1 MTYRTRRQR
10 ERDNDRPQN
19 NNKKALRVQ
28 RMVIEPYVECAF
40 EPGKVHKLTFVLSGD
55 MKRVI
60 AVSGDCVKWASKNSA
75 DAALRLGGGDTTT
88 CGEVIADIKNGLRT
102 GTMDVLEGTSP
113 SSIVGLSAREAKEVR
128 EKRKQDRAKLGED
141 ETLLGGGSLR
151 SRMVTSVV
159 HRLLP
164 GSQFQIEELGDGDC
178 DLRFGYTE
186 DRAKWAGS
194 YNDVMK
200 LALKRRAHKWERIKL
215 SSESAF
221 GLFEKVS
228 PTDNH
233 RSVGQHRKDIDPVT
247 GECPPTNGGP
257 QYYRSAAR
265 RDAVKQMLDA
275 LVDILNGDARRYTY
289 TPLVARTIS

>member
-1 MTYRTRRQR
+1 MTYRTRRQQ
-10 ERDNDRPQN
+10 ERDNDRGSKN
-19 NNKKALRVQ
+19 RKAVRVQ
-28 RMVIEPYVECAF
+28 RMVIESYVECAF
-40 EPGKVHKLTFVLSGD
+40 EPNKTHKLTLVLSGD

-60 AVSGDCVKWASKNSA
+60 AVSGKCVSWASDNSA
-75 DAALRLGGGDTTT
+75 DAAARLGGGDTTT
-88 CGEVIADIKNGLRT
+88 CGEVVADVKNGLRT
-102 GTMDVLEGTSP
+102 GTMEVLEGTSP
-113 SSIVGLSAREAKEVR
+113 HSIVGLSAREATETR
-128 EKRKQDRAKLGED
+128 EKRKQARAKLGED

-194 YNDVMK
+194 YNDTMK
-200 LALKRRAHKWERIKL
+200 LALKRRTHKWTRIKL

-221 GLFEKVS
+221 GLFEKVNNS
-228 PTDNH
+228 GTH
-233 RSVGQHRKDIDPVT
+233 RNDIDPVT
-247 GECPPTNGGP
+247 GMQPPSNGGP

-289 TPLVARTIS
+289 TPPRARG